1 MRRSETNSSR
11 SCLGRRGA
19 RACASQARASV
30 PPRHAAKKSDWGTH
44 SGTNGGERHATL
56 SRTLLTRAAR
66 APVRA
71 AAPPPKA
78 RAPRARKTRSRR
90 SSPPRRRR
98 RRTARWQPSAVA
110 GLRCCRSKRRCSH
123 RARHASAC
131 SAGGAPTASTPTPK
145 AQFFGAREQAR
156 GAARR
161 ADASRA
167 AAAHGKGREAE
178 TVVRCRST
186 RGGWRV
192 RRARRGLLGRRPRRG
207 GGGTGAGSP
216 RRGGGAAGPG
226 VAERAARAARGEAS
240 AKQGWVALRGARA
253 RGEEEERG
261 PGRRGEEEEPG
272 RAGRG
277 LAERARR
284 ARDEAGR
291 PGESPRAAR
300 NARARAR
307 EARGGTGAGS
317 PSGAARARRGGAGTE
332 RAARARRFSGTSGAR
347 ARRVNARWTIERAT
361 LDS

>member
-1 MRRSETNSSR
+1 MRESGSRKRSP
-11 SCLGRRGA
+11 
-19 RACASQARASV
+19 
-30 PPRHAAKKSDWGTH
+30 PPR
-44 SGTNGGERHATL
+44 GEDERLGHTL
-56 SRTLLTRAAR
+56 WHQRRR
-66 APVRA
+66 APRNPLAHSPDAGSASPRA
-71 AAPPPKA
+71 
-78 RAPRARKTRSRR
+78 RRARKTRSRR

-216 RRGGGAAGPG
+216 RRGGGAGPG
-226 VAERAARAARGEAS
+226 GARSRRASAPRARRSRTTGRVAESGAQRAR
-240 AKQGWVALRGARA
+240 ARA
-253 RGEEEERG
+253 RGERRNGGRVAER
-261 PGRRGEEEEPG
+261 RRAREA
-272 RAGRG
+272 RRSRN
-277 LAERARR
+277 RARR
-284 ARDEAGR
+284 AREAFLGDKR
-291 PGESPRAAR
+291 
-300 NARARAR
+300 RARAPR
-307 EARGGTGAGS
+307 ERTVDD
-317 PSGAARARRGGAGTE
+317 RARD
-332 RAARARRFSGTSGAR
+332 
-347 ARRVNARWTIERAT
+347 